1 MRKRILMS
9 TKSRF
14 LIMVLA
20 LFIAVAGTACIS
32 KAPPVSAVPQ
42 TPALTTVKVG
52 YAPLV
57 SNGPLFIAMDEGY
70 FARQGITVELV
81 KIQNGPDMIPPLVN
95 GDIAAGGSG
104 ISAALINAVSKGGHV
119 RIVADKG
126 RAAPNQSCNTSGIMV
141 RRDLFL
147 SGAVTKASD
156 LKGKKIAVPS
166 IQDYRI
172 SRILRM
178 GNLTSDDVEINGMD
192 FASSV
197 LALRNGAVDAA
208 DLTEPYIT
216 QLLDDNVA
224 VMLIPTEES
233 CPDFPTPLYYGT
245 TFLDKDPELGRRFM
259 IAYLEGVRQYNLG
272 KTDRNLKILSNYTPL
287 DRDLLQRCCWVPIA
301 RDGNLP
307 WQPFRDYMDWM
318 YANKK
323 ITQIV
328 EESQLFDMSYV
339 NYANGVLA
347 KTSSTG

>member
-1 MRKRILMS
+1 MS

-14 LIMVLA
+14 LIIVLA
-20 LFIAVAGTACIS
+20 LFIAVAVTACIS
-32 KAPPVSAVPQ
+32 QSPPVSAVPP

-57 SNGPLFIAMDEGY
+57 SNGPLFMAMEEGY
-70 FARQGITVELV
+70 FARQGINVELV
-81 KIQNGPDMIPPLVN
+81 KIQNGPDMIPPLIN

-104 ISAALINAVSKGGHV
+104 VSAALINAISKGGRV

-156 LKGKKIAVPS
+156 LKGKKIGVPS
-166 IQDYRI
+166 IQDYKT
-172 SRILRM
+172 SRMLKM
-178 GNLTSDDVEINGMD
+178 GNLTSDDVEILSMD

-197 LALRNGAVDAA
+197 VALRNGAVDAA

-224 VMLIPTEES
+224 VMLIPTEIS
-233 CPDFPTPLYYGT
+233 CPDYPTPLYYGT

-259 IAYLEGVRQYNLG
+259 VAYLEGVRQYNLG
-272 KTDRNLKILSNYTPL
+272 KTERNLEILSNYTPL
-287 DRDLLQRCCWVPIA
+287 DRDLLRRSCWVPIA
-301 RDGNLP
+301 QNGDLP
-307 WQPFRDYMDWM
+307 RQPLRDYMDWM
-318 YANKK
+318 YANNKTSL
-323 ITQIV
+323 IPND
-328 EESQLFDMSYV
+328 SQVFEMSYV
-339 NYANGVLA
+339 NYANGVLHNT
-347 KTSSTG
+347 TSSG

>member
-1 MRKRILMS
+1 MS

-14 LIMVLA
+14 LIIVLA
-20 LFIAVAGTACIS
+20 LFIVVAVTACLS
-32 KAPPVSAVPQ
+32 QAPPVSAVPP
-42 TPALTTVKVG
+42 TPALTTVRVG

-70 FARQGITVELV
+70 FARHGINVELV

-104 ISAALINAVSKGGHV
+104 VSAALINAVSKGGRV

-126 RAAPNQSCNTSGIMV
+126 RAAPNQSCNTSGVMV
-141 RRDLFL
+141 RRDLYL

-156 LKGKKIAVPS
+156 LKGKKIGIPS
-166 IQDYRI
+166 TPDYRT
-172 SRILRM
+172 SRMLKM
-178 GNLTSDDVEINGMD
+178 GNLTSDDVEIISMD

-197 LALRNGAVDAA
+197 VALRNGAVDAA

-233 CPDFPTPLYYGT
+233 CPDYPTPLYYGT

-259 IAYLEGVRQYNLG
+259 VAYLEGVRQYNLG
-272 KTDRNLKILSNYTPL
+272 KTERNLEILSNYTPL
-287 DRDLLQRCCWVPIA
+287 DRDLLQRSCWVPIA
-301 RDGNLP
+301 RNGDLP
-307 WQPFRDYMDWM
+307 RQPLRDYMDWM

-323 ITQIV
+323 ITQIPD
-328 EESQLFDMSYV
+328 EDQIFDMSYV
-339 NYANGVLA
+339 TYANGVLQNT
-347 KTSSTG
+347 TSSG